1 METQKKG
8 FEKIAKSKN
17 DVYDTTKKSVACH
30 MIIKTFCLSK
40 QFRPVQQSAMEERLR
55 PDNAWASGTTETYPA
70 DEELAINVLD
80 KYHLFKSCFIF

>member
-1 METQKKG
+1 
-8 FEKIAKSKN
+8 
-17 DVYDTTKKSVACH
+17 
-30 MIIKTFCLSK
+30 
-40 QFRPVQQSAMEERLR
+40 MEERLR